1 MSLEFVYAHA
11 GERGGGM
18 AMNHP
23 VEWPRQGADC
33 HGGIFRLRR
42 VQLSG
47 TTEGNFLPEEG
58 ERRED
63 APGHVFGP

>member
-1 MSLEFVYAHA
+1 
-11 GERGGGM
+11 
-18 AMNHP
+18 MNHP

-42 VQLSG
+42 VELSG

-58 ERRED
+58 ERRGD
-63 APGHVFGP
+63 VPGHVFGP